1 MIRSIM
7 SGWENVVKVSALL
20 TASYMEIKTA
30 KVNCNVLKLMAKKA
44 HGRFVI
50 MILGLLMSGDNS

>member
-1 MIRSIM
+1 M